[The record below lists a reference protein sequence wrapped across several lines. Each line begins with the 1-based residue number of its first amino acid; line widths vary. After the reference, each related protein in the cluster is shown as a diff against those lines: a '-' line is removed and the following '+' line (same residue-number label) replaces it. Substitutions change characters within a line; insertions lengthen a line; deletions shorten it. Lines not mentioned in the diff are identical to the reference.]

1 MKLQELEQKLKEI
14 KEFKNLNLSYGTI
27 TDPQKFININI
38 SYLKAQ
44 SGKRRYLPYY
54 ERLLE
59 FYLLNK

>member
-1 MKLQELEQKLKEI
+1 MKLAELEIKIKEI
-14 KEFKNLNLSYGTI
+14 KEFKNLNLKHGTI
-27 TDPQKFININI
+27 SDPQKFIDLNI

-44 SGKRRYLPYY
+44 SGNRRYLAYY

>member
-1 MKLQELEQKLKEI
+1 MKLDILEAKLKEI
-14 KEFKNLNLSYGTI
+14 KEFKNLNLKHGTI
-27 TDPQKFININI
+27 SDPQKFIDLNI

-44 SGKRRYLPYY
+44 SGNRRFLPYY

>member
-14 KEFKNLNLSYGTI
+14 KEFKNLNLSHGKI
-27 TDPQKFININI
+27 TDPQKFIDLNI

-44 SGKRRYLPYY
+44 SGNRRYLAYY
-54 ERLLE
+54 DRLLE

>member
-1 MKLQELEQKLKEI
+1 MKLAELEVKIKEI
-14 KEFKNLNLSYGTI
+14 KEFKNLNLKHGTI
-27 TDPQKFININI
+27 SDPQKFIDLNI

-44 SGKRRYLPYY
+44 SGNRRFLPYY

>member
-1 MKLQELEQKLKEI
+1 MKLEQLEQKLKEI
-14 KEFKNLNLSYGTI
+14 KEFKNLNLKHGTI
-27 TDPQKFININI
+27 SDPQKFIELNI

-54 ERLLE
+54 DRLLE

>member
-1 MKLQELEQKLKEI
+1 MKLDILEAKLKEI
-14 KEFKNLNLSYGTI
+14 KEFKNLNLSHGKI
-27 TDPQKFININI
+27 TDPQKFIDLNI

-44 SGKRRYLPYY
+44 SGNRRFLPYY

>member
-1 MKLQELEQKLKEI
+1 MKLSDLEQKLKEI
-14 KEFKNLNLSYGTI
+14 EEFKNLNLKDGTI
-27 TDPQKFININI
+27 TDPQKFINLNI

-44 SGKRRYLPYY
+44 SGNRRYLAYY

>member
-1 MKLQELEQKLKEI
+1 MKLQDLETKLKEI
-14 KEFKNLNLSYGTI
+14 KEFKNLNLKDGRIS
-27 TDPQKFININI
+27 DPKKFIDLNI

-44 SGKRRYLPYY
+44 SGNRRYLPYY

>member
-1 MKLQELEQKLKEI
+1 MKLDILEAKLKEI
-14 KEFKNLNLSYGTI
+14 KEFKNLNLSHGTI
-27 TDPQKFININI
+27 TDPKKFIDINI

-44 SGKRRYLPYY
+44 SGNRRYLPYY

>member
-1 MKLQELEQKLKEI
+1 MKLEQLESKLKEI
-14 KEFKNLNLSYGTI
+14 TEFKNLNLKDGRIS
-27 TDPQKFININI
+27 DPQKFIELNI

-44 SGKRRYLPYY
+44 SGNRRYLAYY

>member
-1 MKLQELEQKLKEI
+1 MKLDILESKLKEI
-14 KEFKNLNLSYGTI
+14 KEFKNLNLKDGKI
-27 TDPQKFININI
+27 NDPQKFIEINI